1 MAGVAQ
7 QTAVKVAG
15 GDSLQTEIDLLHQV
29 PEQAEMTTEMVVVG
43 MDIQVD
49 CLGHMVGEDGD
60 EVHMAATEAMVQT
73 MRGRIRGMVL
83 PNGIQDPRMG
93 RMVGTVF
100 QVLKSKTHLAK
111 NLSLAV
117 GEQVEVEVE
126 VELVVAIGVVVVVA
140 AAATVLDGAK
150 EAVVE
155 GEGEGEVGM
164 VRVQMMLGLRP
175 EILDGVVDL
184 REAWQAQAG
193 NGWSGL
199 WRQLVKQHISA
210 LALLPISLHSQM
222 LEVTILKEFW
232 FCL

>member
-1 MAGVAQ
+1 
-7 QTAVKVAG
+7 
-15 GDSLQTEIDLLHQV
+15 
-29 PEQAEMTTEMVVVG
+29 MTTEMVVVG

-111 NLSLAV
+111 NLSPAV

-126 VELVVAIGVVVVVA
+126 VELVVAIGVVVVVVA
-140 AAATVLDGAK
+140 AVVVVAVTVLDGAK

>member
-1 MAGVAQ
+1 
-7 QTAVKVAG
+7 
-15 GDSLQTEIDLLHQV
+15 
-29 PEQAEMTTEMVVVG
+29 MTTEMVVVG

-111 NLSLAV
+111 NLSPAV

-126 VELVVAIGVVVVVA
+126 VEPVVAIGGVVVVVA
-140 AAATVLDGAK
+140 AAVVVVAATVLDGAK